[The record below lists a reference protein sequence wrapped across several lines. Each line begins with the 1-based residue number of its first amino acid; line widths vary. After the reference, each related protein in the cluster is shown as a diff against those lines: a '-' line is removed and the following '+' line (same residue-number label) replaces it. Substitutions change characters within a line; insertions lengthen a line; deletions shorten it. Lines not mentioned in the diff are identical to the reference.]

1 MPHTTLHVQDYVLDR
16 WPPVP
21 LALAAEVPP
30 IGLRLERA
38 VNTSKLSSSSSSN
51 GISGSN
57 SIGGG
62 STCSD
67 ISLNTDDVRAAGS
80 LLCAL
85 RQVYAK
91 FV

>member
-1 MPHTTLHVQDYVLDR
+1 MRKLIRDRGSTTLHVQDYVLDR

-30 IGLRLERA
+30 IGLRLER
-38 VNTSKLSSSSSSN
+38 N

-57 SIGGG
+57 SIGRG

-67 ISLNTDDVRAAGS
+67 ISLNIDDVSAAGS
-80 LLCAL
+80 LLRSL